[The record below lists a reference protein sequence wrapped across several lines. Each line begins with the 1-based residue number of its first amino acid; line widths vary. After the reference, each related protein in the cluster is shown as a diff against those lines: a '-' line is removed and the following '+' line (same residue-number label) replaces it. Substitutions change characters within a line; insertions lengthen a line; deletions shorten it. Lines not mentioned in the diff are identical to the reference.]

1 MDKIKNWIS
10 MLMDGWMQ
18 IYENDQQTFVVIGLI
33 IWLLCVLLGLYVM
46 WMSIQRLHIDVA
58 DRLWG
63 LLMILGIIMVLAWV
77 VIFFS
82 FTLDVLH
89 FYI

>member
-1 MDKIKNWIS
+1 MEKMKNWIS

>member
-10 MLMDGWMQ
+10 VLMDGWMA
-18 IYENDQQTFVVIGLI
+18 IYETDQQTFVAIGLI
-33 IWLLCVLLGLYVM
+33 IGVLCVLLWLYVM
-46 WMSIQRLHIDVA
+46 WLSIQRLHIDVS
-58 DRLWG
+58 DKLWW
-63 LLMILGIIMVLAWV
+63 LLMLLGIVMVLAWL

-82 FTLDVLH
+82 FTLDTLN